1 MGDTYSQTVP
11 CITHC
16 MGEEV
21 SAVDCIS
28 FSVEFCIIQHM
39 LGETW
44 SYFEDARI
52 AGFGMKA
59 F

>member
-1 MGDTYSQTVP
+1 MVDTYTQTVP

-16 MGEEV
+16 KGEEL

-28 FSVEFCIIQHM
+28 FSVEFNIIQHM
-39 LGETW
+39 LGEKW
-44 SYFEDARI
+44 GYFENARI

>member
-1 MGDTYSQTVP
+1 
-11 CITHC
+11 

-39 LGETW
+39 LEETW